1 MQHAHRGV
9 SIELH
14 RQGGSVTTV
23 PLTDAFASSVIWVG
37 ETAEIDALM
46 RLDAKGFE
54 TALAGRLDGL
64 LGHIGEIGARAHFP
78 VTRLTA
84 ESLVGPRTA
93 LVGEAGHVLP
103 PIGAQGLN
111 LGLRDVAT
119 LADCVS
125 TAMTRGGDPGSD
137 EVLSAY
143 DRARKLDVLT
153 RTLGIDLLSRS
164 LLSGFLPIQAVR
176 GIVSYGL
183 NALPPLRR
191 LVMRI
196 GMEPP
201 TELPSLMR
209 PASAL
214 TGLPRVKAPA
224 WHLTPGPRFATRST
238 SPHARTHRGTSK
250 ANGRSVCHLAATRPA
265 IPAGICGLAHSD
277 RLCAPLSHRCGRLDL
292 GGDLAAGRAPQSPA
306 QARAR
311 QSRARLPGQD
321 AEEREQIALRMWGN
335 LGRVMVETM
344 NIDRILKEPDRL
356 HVTNGHVIGRYKD
369 KMGPVLIVTMH
380 MGNWELGMWPVM
392 LAGVKPAGV
401 YRLVKNPYVDR
412 YLRAQRK
419 DLYPGGLF
427 GSRRAAGQDEGQKT
441 ARLIMDYVRQGGRL
455 GFISDLYDAQGV
467 EVPFFG
473 YPAKSMPIAAMI
485 ARRVGARIWIGRC
498 IRIGNRAC
506 FDINVNELRIP
517 RTNNQAEDIRSIT
530 AAIQRQFE
538 GWIRENPDQ
547 FMWSNRRWS

>member
-1 MQHAHRGV
+1 MRAPTEAPAKPMADPSAISPLRDLQYRLEYVGLRILIGFVRLFPIDVAG
-9 SIELH
+9 SISAAIW
-14 RQGGSVTTV
+14 RMVA
-23 PLTDAFASSVIWVG
+23 PLN
-37 ETAEIDALM
+37 
-46 RLDAKGFE
+46 RRHKR
-54 TALAGRLDGL
+54 ALANL
-64 LGHIGEIGARAHFP
+64 ERAYP
-78 VTRLTA
+78 DKT
-84 ESLVGPRTA
+84 
-93 LVGEAGHVLP
+93 
-103 PIGAQGLN
+103 Q
-111 LGLRDVAT
+111 
-119 LADCVS
+119 
-125 TAMTRGGDPGSD
+125 
-137 EVLSAY
+137 
-143 DRARKLDVLT
+143 
-153 RTLGIDLLSRS
+153 
-164 LLSGFLPIQAVR
+164 
-176 GIVSYGL
+176 
-183 NALPPLRR
+183 
-191 LVMRI
+191 
-196 GMEPP
+196 
-201 TELPSLMR
+201 
-209 PASAL
+209 
-214 TGLPRVKAPA
+214 
-224 WHLTPGPRFATRST
+224 
-238 SPHARTHRGTSK
+238 
-250 ANGRSVCHLAATRPA
+250 
-265 IPAGICGLAHSD
+265 
-277 RLCAPLSHRCGRLDL
+277 
-292 GGDLAAGRAPQSPA
+292 
-306 QARAR
+306 
-311 QSRARLPGQD
+311 
-321 AEEREQIALRMWGN
+321 EEREQIALRMWGN

-344 NIDRILKEPDRL
+344 NIDRILREPDRL
-356 HVTNGHVIGRYKD
+356 HVTNGHVIGRYKE

-380 MGNWELGMWPVM
+380 MGNWELGMWPIM

>member
-1 MQHAHRGV
+1 MLAPTEAPAKPMADPSAISPLRDLQYRLEYAGLRVLIGLV
-9 SIELH
+9 RLLPIDGAGSISA
-14 RQGGSVTTV
+14 G
-23 PLTDAFASSVIWVG
+23 IW
-37 ETAEIDALM
+37 
-46 RLDAKGFE
+46 RLVAPYNRRHKR
-54 TALAGRLDGL
+54 ALANL
-64 LGHIGEIGARAHFP
+64 ERAFP
-78 VTRLTA
+78 
-84 ESLVGPRTA
+84 
-93 LVGEAGHVLP
+93 
-103 PIGAQGLN
+103 
-111 LGLRDVAT
+111 D
-119 LADCVS
+119 
-125 TAMTRGGDPGSD
+125 
-137 EVLSAY
+137 
-143 DRARKLDVLT
+143 K
-153 RTLGIDLLSRS
+153 
-164 LLSGFLPIQAVR
+164 
-176 GIVSYGL
+176 
-183 NALPPLRR
+183 
-191 LVMRI
+191 
-196 GMEPP
+196 
-201 TELPSLMR
+201 
-209 PASAL
+209 
-214 TGLPRVKAPA
+214 
-224 WHLTPGPRFATRST
+224 TP
-238 SPHARTHRGTSK
+238 
-250 ANGRSVCHLAATRPA
+250 
-265 IPAGICGLAHSD
+265 
-277 RLCAPLSHRCGRLDL
+277 
-292 GGDLAAGRAPQSPA
+292 Q
-306 QARAR
+306 
-311 QSRARLPGQD
+311 
-321 AEEREQIALRMWGN
+321 EREGIALRMWGN

-344 NIDRILKEPDRL
+344 NIDRILTEPDRL

-380 MGNWELGMWPVM
+380 MGNWELGMWPIM

>member
-1 MQHAHRGV
+1 VAG
-9 SIELH
+9 SI
-14 RQGGSVTTV
+14 S
-23 PLTDAFASSVIWVG
+23 AAIW
-37 ETAEIDALM
+37 
-46 RLDAKGFE
+46 RLIAPYNRRHKR
-54 TALAGRLDGL
+54 ALANL
-64 LGHIGEIGARAHFP
+64 ERAFP
-78 VTRLTA
+78 
-84 ESLVGPRTA
+84 
-93 LVGEAGHVLP
+93 
-103 PIGAQGLN
+103 
-111 LGLRDVAT
+111 D
-119 LADCVS
+119 
-125 TAMTRGGDPGSD
+125 
-137 EVLSAY
+137 
-143 DRARKLDVLT
+143 K
-153 RTLGIDLLSRS
+153 
-164 LLSGFLPIQAVR
+164 
-176 GIVSYGL
+176 
-183 NALPPLRR
+183 
-191 LVMRI
+191 
-196 GMEPP
+196 
-201 TELPSLMR
+201 
-209 PASAL
+209 
-214 TGLPRVKAPA
+214 
-224 WHLTPGPRFATRST
+224 
-238 SPHARTHRGTSK
+238 SP
-250 ANGRSVCHLAATRPA
+250 
-265 IPAGICGLAHSD
+265 
-277 RLCAPLSHRCGRLDL
+277 
-292 GGDLAAGRAPQSPA
+292 Q
-306 QARAR
+306 
-311 QSRARLPGQD
+311 
-321 AEEREQIALRMWGN
+321 EREQIALRMWGN

-344 NIDRILKEPDRL
+344 NIDRILKQPDRL
-356 HVTNGHVIGRYKD
+356 HVTNGHVVGRYKE

-380 MGNWELGMWPVM
+380 MGNWELGMWPIM